1 MVAEEWAQVEEAS
14 GTSASSWALGEPAA
28 LGLVPA
34 SVVKDV
40 GRGFQWEG
48 LDLNGVVGGLLDEAQ
63 DSGQDQGTNF

>member
-40 GRGFQWEG
+40 GRGFQWEKMTDRPTG
-48 LDLNGVVGGLLDEAQ
+48 
-63 DSGQDQGTNF
+63 